1 MATKEPGASRDRL
14 WNRLTFLT
22 LGVTA
27 LVSLGCLVAFVSPS
41 LLEGFLPG
49 EEPTPTQAVAL
60 SFPTPSSTAIPVTD
74 TPVPSWTPLP
84 TRTPR
89 STGTPRHTSD
99 PSHTP
104 GPSPTFPPTWTP
116 VQSPTAPLPTRS
128 NYPFA
133 LQDNEIAYSAYFLGS
148 GCDWLGI
155 AGEVLDK
162 QGNPIAGLPV
172 VLNGGGLQNIITY
185 SGHAPA
191 YGESGWEQ
199 FLDSKV
205 KEGDF
210 TVQLYSNQGQ
220 PISDQIQIRT
230 RADCRANL
238 ILIVF
243 VLNWDEYVP

>member
-1 MATKEPGASRDRL
+1 MSTQGSSASRDQL
-14 WNRLTFLT
+14 WNRLTLLT
-22 LGVTA
+22 IGLTA
-27 LVSLGCLVAFVSPS
+27 LVFLGCLAVFASPS
-41 LLEGFLPG
+41 LVGGFLPG
-49 EEPTPTQAVAL
+49 GRPTPTQAVAL
-60 SFPTPSSTAIPVTD
+60 SLPTLSFTSVPATD
-74 TPVPSWTPLP
+74 TAVPSWTPLP
-84 TRTPR
+84 TRTLWP
-89 STGTPRHTSD
+89 TYTPQYTPT

-116 VQSPTAPLPTRS
+116 MLSPTAPPPTRS

-133 LQDNEIAYSAYFLGS
+133 LQGNTITYTAYFLGS

-155 AGEVLDK
+155 AGQVLDK
-162 QGNPIAGLPV
+162 EGEPVTGLPV

-185 SGHAPA
+185 SGNAPA

-199 FLDSKV
+199 FLDNKV

-220 PISDQIQIRT
+220 PISDQIQVRT

-243 VLNWDEYVP
+243 VQNWDEYVP